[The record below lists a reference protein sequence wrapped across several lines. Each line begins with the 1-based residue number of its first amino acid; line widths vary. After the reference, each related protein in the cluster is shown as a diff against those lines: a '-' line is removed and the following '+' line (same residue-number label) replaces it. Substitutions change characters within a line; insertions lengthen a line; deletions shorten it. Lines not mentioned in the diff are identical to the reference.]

1 MNMKTVSEVII
12 EYLNRLGVEY
22 IFGVP
27 GSHFNPFFGSIAN
40 NSSNGSIK
48 LIFSTHENGAA
59 FMADGYARTTDKIGV
74 CCATTGPGIT
84 NILTGISCSYA
95 EQIPILLITP
105 QTPVDKHGM
114 GSFQDSSHDAHI
126 KVMNMLGGCTK
137 YSSIITHVNQFEHKL
152 TYALNSAM
160 TQPCGPVHLSI
171 PTEIFQTKCDLKL
184 SIESCLKNIKK
195 TTKTTDFFGVS
206 HAADLFIENMKINA
220 KMTFYVGD
228 FANNT
233 GSLIEELAELLNA
246 DIISSPTGK
255 KYINCPTPRYKGV
268 FGFGGH
274 TSSRESLKQAETVVL
289 INPSFYANA
298 TCFMDRL
305 LINDNTVHFDFNE
318 LHFGKT
324 PEVKLQISGDTK
336 LNLSELLTILKSK
349 LGKVKEINLNNKTDS
364 LTSVSSISDIKNSK
378 LSFGSVKPAE
388 LIWQIIEKFPADT
401 NYYVDSTS
409 AAIWSI
415 HYLTPKAP
423 EKFNI
428 SINFASMG
436 WGIGAAVGA
445 AFADSKNHTVCFTG
459 DGSFLMSG
467 NELSVAVKYNLP
479 LVIIILKDNLY
490 GMIKQSKQQS
500 GGLDGIDFSISDC
513 DFCKMAESFGALS
526 IKIKNINELITLDIT
541 SLSEPTLI
549 EVQID
554 KDEILPL
561 KFP

>member
-1 MNMKTVSEVII
+1 MNMKTVSDVIL
-12 EYLNRLGVEY
+12 EYLKGIGVEY

-27 GSHFNPFFGSIAN
+27 GSHFNPFFESIAN

-59 FMADGYARTTDKIGV
+59 FMADGYARTTKKIGV

-105 QTPVDKHGM
+105 QTPVNKHGM
-114 GSFQDSSHDAHI
+114 GSFQDSSHDAHV
-126 KVMNMLGGCTK
+126 KVMKMLEGCTK
-137 YSSIITHVNQFEHKL
+137 YSSIITHVNQFEYKL
-152 TYALNSAM
+152 TYALNTAM
-160 TQPCGPVHLSI
+160 TQPYGPVHLSI
-171 PTEIFQTKCDLKL
+171 PTEIFQTECNLKL
-184 SIESCLKNIKK
+184 SVDSCLKNIKK
-195 TTKTTDFFGVS
+195 TKKTTDFFGVS
-206 HAADLFIENMKINA
+206 HAADLFIKNVKNNV
-220 KMTFYVGD
+220 KVVFYIGD

-233 GSLIEELAELLNA
+233 GALIEELTELLNA

-255 KYINCPTPRYKGV
+255 KYINCRNPRYKGV

-274 TSSRESLKQAETVVL
+274 TSSRESLKHAETVVL

-298 TCFMDRL
+298 TCFMDEL
-305 LINDNTVHFDFNE
+305 LINSNSIHFDFNN

-324 PEVKLQISGDTK
+324 PEAKLQISGDTN
-336 LNLSELLTILKSK
+336 LNLSELITILKSK
-349 LGKVKEINLNNKTDS
+349 LNKVKEINVNNKTDS
-364 LTSVSSISDIKNSK
+364 LAGFSFIPKVKNSK
-378 LSFGSVKPAE
+378 LGFGSVKPAD
-388 LIWQIIEKFPADT
+388 LIWQIIEKFPTDT

-415 HYLTPKAP
+415 HYLMPKAS

-436 WGIGAAVGA
+436 WGIGAAIGA
-445 AFADSKNHTVCFTG
+445 SFADRKNHTVCFTG

-490 GMIKQSKQQS
+490 GMIKQSKQQTS
-500 GGLDGIDFSISDC
+500 GLSGIDFSIPDC
-513 DFCKMAESFGALS
+513 DFCKMAESFGAFG
-526 IKIKNINELITLDIT
+526 IKIKNINELIALNIT
-541 SLSEPTLI
+541 SFSKPALI